1 MVGLLIRLSAFIAS
15 GLIFRLLS
23 GIGISIFTMHTIN
36 NIFQNYIQNAYSA
49 VGGFSPTVLAYM
61 GVAGLDKCFT
71 VIVGALTF
79 AVYLRSLSL
88 IFTRS

>member
-1 MVGLLIRLSAFIAS
+1 MVSLLLRLSAYIAS

-23 GIGISIFTMHTIN
+23 GIGLSIFTMTAIN
-36 NIFQNYIQNAYSA
+36 GVFQAYIQNAYNA

-61 GVAGLDKCFT
+61 GVAGVDTCFT

-88 IFTRS
+88 IFTRL

>member
-1 MVGLLIRLSAFIAS
+1 MAGLLIRLSAFIAS

-23 GIGISIFTMHTIN
+23 GIGVSIFTMTAIN
-36 NIFQNYIQNAYSA
+36 SIFQAYIQNAYNA

-61 GVAGLDKCFT
+61 GVAGLDTCFT
-71 VIVGALTF
+71 IIVGALTF
-79 AVYLRSLSL
+79 AVYLRSISL